1 MKDRINN
8 LRATIDHHNRQ
19 YYELADPEISDAIF
33 DKMFQKLTELENEYP
48 EYYNPDSPTSRVGS
62 DLANSFKTVSHLSPM
77 LSVNSVQTATQI
89 EEFIAGFD
97 TVAQLKY
104 DGVGVNL
111 IYKDGKLFKAVTRGD
126 GYKGVDMTANIR
138 TFSRIPYT
146 VSTLETIEIRG
157 EVYCPY
163 SELKRLQSIGENV
176 KSPVAVAINT
186 IKIKQSGRCAKRNL
200 SFVAYHLTDC
210 IAGSK
215 HSDNIEWLKNNHF
228 DTPVTFDIASI
239 KRIIASDPNWSSG
252 QVASMKDIPADGIV
266 FKHND
271 LLICKAEGHT
281 SRNVNWAISWKFDKE
296 IHQGTIAGIGGHV
309 AWNGRVDHTLFI
321 NPIVINNEVI
331 CKMPF
336 PAFFPNMDI
345 SIGQTIAIRRVGTRV
360 ARIVGF
366 TDGETQSELLT
377 HCPQCSAP
385 LVRRGNQFYCS
396 SNCQDTNA
404 PPESEALIQSINIS
418 VAGFSIDPA
427 MFRYIVNKND
437 CRLFR
442 LTPKSDSYLLYYNNT
457 KQLADIGHQVG
468 AYVKQF

>member
-8 LRATIDHHNRQ
+8 LRATIDHHNQQ
-19 YYELADPEISDAIF
+19 YYALADPEISDAVF
-33 DKMFQKLTELENEYP
+33 DRMFQKLQELENDYP
-48 EYYNPDSPTSRVGS
+48 EFYNPDSPTSRVGS
-62 DLANSFKTVSHLSPM
+62 DLTNSFGTINHLSPM
-77 LSVNSVQTATQI
+77 LSVNSVQTLSQI
-89 EEFIAGFD
+89 KEFITGFD

-126 GYKGVDMTANIR
+126 GYKGIDVTANIR
-138 TFSRIPYT
+138 TFSKIPYT
-146 VSTLETIEIRG
+146 VNTPETIEIRG

-163 SELKRLQSIGENV
+163 SELKRLQSLGENV

-186 IKIKQSGRCAKRNL
+186 IKIKQSARCSKRNL
-200 SFVAYHLTDC
+200 SFVAYHLTDG
-210 IAGSK
+210 IAGST

-228 DTPVTFDIASI
+228 ETPVAFDVATI
-239 KRIIASDPNWSSG
+239 KRIIKTDPNWSSDK
-252 QVASMKDIPADGIV
+252 VSSMKDIPADGIV

-271 LLICKAEGHT
+271 LLTCQAEGHT

-296 IHQGTIAGIGGHV
+296 IHQGIIAGIGGKV
-309 AWNGRVDHTLFI
+309 AANGCVDHTLFI

-331 CKMPF
+331 SKIPF

-345 SIGQTIAIRRVGTRV
+345 AIGQVVDIRRVGTRV

-366 TDGETQSELLT
+366 TDGETKNELLT
-377 HCPQCSAP
+377 HCPQCSSE

-396 SNCQDTNA
+396 VNCQNTST
-404 PPESEALIQSINIS
+404 PPDCENFKQSVNIS
-418 VAGFSIDPA
+418 VASYSIDPA
-427 MFRYIVNKND
+427 MFRYIVNKNS
-437 CRLFR
+437 CRIFR
-442 LTPKSDSYLLYYNNT
+442 LTPKSDSYTLFYNNT